1 MSTPSRE
8 TLETARRLHS
18 AAIHLLRALRRQ
30 DAASGVGPARLSA
43 LSVLVFGGP
52 TTLGALA
59 QAEQVRPPTMSRVV
73 AGLEEAGL
81 VRRQRDP
88 HDARRAHLHATA
100 AGRRLMEKARD
111 RRVDELAGWLA
122 ALPEGELSRLQG
134 ALDTVERV
142 LARGRGAARPAPR
155 VV

>member
-18 AAIHLLRALRRQ
+18 AVIHLLRALRRQ

-59 QAEQVRPPTMSRVV
+59 QAEQVRPPTMTRLVN
-73 AGLEEAGL
+73 ALEADGL
-81 VRRQRDP
+81 VVRERDP
-88 HDARRAHLHATA
+88 ADGRVTYLRASTKGQALLK
-100 AGRRLMEKARD
+100 AGRS
-111 RRVDELAGWLA
+111 RRVA
-122 ALPEGELSRLQG
+122 ALARQLGGLGGKDRDL
-134 ALDTVERV
+134 
-142 LARGRGAARPAPR
+142 LARAATLLERLASD
-155 VV
+155 